1 MSQVPPSNDPVY
13 GSQPYGQGSPYSGSS
28 APSAPYAQGGPD
40 PYAQGGY
47 AQDPYTAQGGADPY
61 AQGGYAQD
69 PYTAQQNAMAPAY
82 EGNSPYDESLSYAGA
97 GVSVPAPKGKKGPVI
112 LLSIALVMVLGAL
125 AIFIASVVVVID
137 ISRTLTL
144 IKPNGEVAADLKST
158 SDYALY
164 SEGDPSCTVTA
175 PNGSDVAVL
184 DVSASN
190 TKIDGH
196 TMVATFSPEQDGKHT
211 INCTTP
217 GSEKV
222 YLGQAVHGEG
232 VVGGALGLVGIVLL
246 SIVGLPLLIGAIIW
260 LVVRLSYN
268 RKARQ
273 AQAAMGGG
281 HPGGRQQY

>member
-1 MSQVPPSNDPVY
+1 M
-13 GSQPYGQGSPYSGSS
+13 
-28 APSAPYAQGGPD
+28 
-40 PYAQGGY
+40 
-47 AQDPYTAQGGADPY
+47 T
-61 AQGGYAQD
+61 
-69 PYTAQQNAMAPAY
+69 PAY
-82 EGNSPYDESLSYAGA
+82 GGNNPYDESLSYAGA

-217 GSEKV
+217 GSEDV
-222 YLGQAVHGEG
+222 SIGQALDSDGIVNGVLG
-232 VVGGALGLVGIVLL
+232 MGVAIILAVVGV
-246 SIVGLPLLIGAIIW
+246 PMLIGAIIW
-260 LVVRLSYN
+260 LAVRLSYN

>member
-1 MSQVPPSNDPVY
+1 MSQVPPSNDSPY
-13 GSQPYGQGSPYSGSS
+13 GSQPYGQGPLYAGPG
-28 APSAPYAQGGPD
+28 APSAPYTQGGPD
-40 PYAQGGY
+40 PYFG
-47 AQDPYTAQGGADPY
+47 
-61 AQGGYAQD
+61 
-69 PYTAQQNAMAPAY
+69 QQNAMTPAY
-82 EGNSPYDESLSYAGA
+82 GGNNPYDESLSYAGA
-97 GVSVPAPKGKKGPVI
+97 GVPVPAPKGKKGPVI
-112 LLSIALVMVLGAL
+112 LLSIALAMVLGAL

-175 PNGSDVAVL
+175 PNGSDVSIAKL
-184 DVSASN
+184 DDSTVRL
-190 TKIDGH
+190 DGH
-196 TMVATFSPEQDGKHT
+196 RMVATFSSGQDGKHT
-211 INCTTP
+211 ISCTTP

-260 LVVRLSYN
+260 LVVRLSYD
-268 RKARQ
+268 RKAHE
-273 AQAAMGGG
+273 AQVAMGGG
-281 HPGGRQQY
+281 YPGDQQWQQY

>member
-1 MSQVPPSNDPVY
+1 MSQVPPSNDSPY
-13 GSQPYGQGSPYSGSS
+13 GSQPYGQGPLYAGPG
-28 APSAPYAQGGPD
+28 APSAPYTQGGPD
-40 PYAQGGY
+40 PYFG
-47 AQDPYTAQGGADPY
+47 
-61 AQGGYAQD
+61 
-69 PYTAQQNAMAPAY
+69 QQNAMTPAY
-82 EGNSPYDESLSYAGA
+82 GGNNPYDESLSYAGT

-175 PNGSDVAVL
+175 PNGSDVSIAKL
-184 DVSASN
+184 DDSTVRL
-190 TKIDGH
+190 DGH
-196 TMVATFSPEQDGKHT
+196 RMVATFFSGQDGKHT
-211 INCTTP
+211 ISCTTP

-260 LVVRLSYN
+260 LVVRLSYD
-268 RKARQ
+268 RKAHE
-273 AQAAMGGG
+273 AQVAMGGG
-281 HPGGRQQY
+281 YPGDQQWQQY

>member
-1 MSQVPPSNDPVY
+1 MSQVPPSNDSPY

-40 PYAQGGY
+40 PYFG
-47 AQDPYTAQGGADPY
+47 
-61 AQGGYAQD
+61 
-69 PYTAQQNAMAPAY
+69 QQNAMTPAY
-82 EGNSPYDESLSYAGA
+82 GGNNPYDESLSYAGA

-175 PNGSDVAVL
+175 PNGSDVSIAKL
-184 DVSASN
+184 DDSTVRL
-190 TKIDGH
+190 DGH
-196 TMVATFSPEQDGKHT
+196 RMVATFFSGQDGKHT
-211 INCTTP
+211 ISCTTP

-260 LVVRLSYN
+260 LVVRLSYD
-268 RKARQ
+268 RKAHE
-273 AQAAMGGG
+273 AQVAMGGG
-281 HPGGRQQY
+281 YPGDQQWQQY

>member
-1 MSQVPPSNDPVY
+1 MSQVPPSNDSFY

-28 APSAPYAQGGPD
+28 APSAPYAD
-40 PYAQGGY
+40 
-47 AQDPYTAQGGADPY
+47 
-61 AQGGYAQD
+61 
-69 PYTAQQNAMAPAY
+69 QQNAMPPAY
-82 EGNSPYDESLSYAGA
+82 GGNNPHNESFSYTGSP
-97 GVSVPAPKGKKGPVI
+97 VPAPKGKKGPVI
-112 LLSIALVMVLGAL
+112 LLSIALVMVIGAV
-125 AIFIASVVVVID
+125 AVFIGSVVMAAN
-137 ISRTLTL
+137 ISGTLTPV
-144 IKPNGEVAADLKST
+144 KPNGEVTADLKGS
-158 SDYALY
+158 SIYALY
-164 SEGDPSCTVTA
+164 SDGDPSCTVTA

-190 TKIDGH
+190 TKVDGH

-217 GSEKV
+217 GSEDV
-222 YLGQAVHGEG
+222 SIGQALDSDGIVNGVLG
-232 VVGGALGLVGIVLL
+232 LGVAIILAVVGV
-246 SIVGLPLLIGAIIW
+246 PMLIGAIIW

>member
-1 MSQVPPSNDPVY
+1 MSQVPPSNDSPY
-13 GSQPYGQGSPYSGSS
+13 GSQSYGQGPLYAGPG

-40 PYAQGGY
+40 PYFG
-47 AQDPYTAQGGADPY
+47 
-61 AQGGYAQD
+61 
-69 PYTAQQNAMAPAY
+69 QQNAMTPAY
-82 EGNSPYDESLSYAGA
+82 GGNNPYDESLSYAGA

-112 LLSIALVMVLGAL
+112 LLSIALAMVLGAL

-175 PNGSDVAVL
+175 PNGSDVSIAKL
-184 DVSASN
+184 DDSTVRL
-190 TKIDGH
+190 DGH
-196 TMVATFSPEQDGKHT
+196 RMVATFSSGQDGKHT
-211 INCTTP
+211 ISCTTP

-260 LVVRLSYN
+260 LVVRLSYD
-268 RKARQ
+268 RKAHE
-273 AQAAMGGG
+273 AQVAMGGG
-281 HPGGRQQY
+281 YPGDQQWQQY